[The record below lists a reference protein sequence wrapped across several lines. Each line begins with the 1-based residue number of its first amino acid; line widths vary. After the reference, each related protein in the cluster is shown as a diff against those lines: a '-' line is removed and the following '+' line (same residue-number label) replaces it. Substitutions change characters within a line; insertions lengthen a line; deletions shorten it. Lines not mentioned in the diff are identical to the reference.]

1 MGSNTLT
8 RHPSEQ
14 GIVDGDALWGAGE
27 WRKGT
32 SLSELQNQLDETAKV
47 LETGLAQN
55 DLVEFYAFLR
65 STDLPFW
72 TPGLPHACC
81 RVLHRLGGISPAV
94 ALAIENHL
102 YVVSSLVTFPL
113 EDAAEEARR
122 QSLLRLLREQ
132 RLLVANTS
140 SQVHANKLATF
151 GVVVQREEQ
160 GFRVNGSSAY
170 VSLSTQSDIMLFQ
183 APIEEEGPGLF
194 IISLRDKP
202 GLEIG
207 PFLFP
212 RTMLDSDTRRIHFH
226 DVFLPAEALLL
237 SGMTEQILRLHRYET
252 IWHQLLTTSLYLGAA
267 ARALDEVRLF
277 LRSVRGK
284 DDRPLA
290 ELDGMVI
297 DVGRLVIRYRTAW
310 ALVMQTADQL
320 EELAKG
326 PLDLA
331 SVETL
336 VDLVCATKHAGTV
349 CAEEV
354 VTAVRRIIGA
364 RSFTGAAAQPI
375 ERLSLEVLF
384 GPLGPE
390 VNAGIERRLGRR
402 ALDEMPIM
410 AERLDGGVWDAVEWQ
425 RPSPSELQAQL
436 DEVAKA
442 LEAGL
447 ARNDLSEFYALFRST
462 DLPFATPGLPHA
474 CCQILNRLG
483 SISPAVA
490 LAIENHLFVISALTA
505 FPLQEETQE
514 SRRQSLLRLVKE
526 QRLLVANSG
535 SRVHA
540 DKLGTFGVIARREGD
555 GFRING
561 VTAYVSL
568 STQSDIMLFQAP
580 LEGEGLALFTISLR
594 DRPGLEI
601 GPFLF
606 PRTMLDSDTRRVT
619 FQEVVLP
626 ADALLLSGMNEQVLR
641 LNQFQVIWHQLLS
654 TSLYLG
660 AAAGALE
667 QARLFLRSVRGKDD
681 HPLAELDGMVVDM
694 GRLVVRYRTAWAGI
708 QQTADG
714 LGELAGRPL
723 DDPAALEDLLDLAG
737 AAKHA
742 GTLCAEEVV
751 TAVRRIIGARSF
763 AGVTAEPIERLSL
776 ETLFAPL
783 GPDVNAVIERRL
795 GRRALG
801 EAPVLVERLEPG
813 VGG

>member
-1 MGSNTLT
+1 MGSNTPPERYEVERGT
-8 RHPSEQ
+8 MTGE
-14 GIVDGDALWGAGE
+14 GALWGAGE
-27 WRKGT
+27 WRNP
-32 SLSELQNQLDETAKV
+32 SMSELQAQLDEAAAAQ
-47 LETGLAQN
+47 ETGLAQN
-55 DLVEFYAFLR
+55 DLAEFYAFLR
-65 STDLPFW
+65 STDLPFSV
-72 TPGLPHACC
+72 PGLPHVCC
-81 RVLHRLGGISPAV
+81 KILHRLGGISPAV
-94 ALAIENHL
+94 ALAIENHM
-102 YVVSSLVTFPL
+102 YVMSSLVTFPL
-113 EDAAEEARR
+113 EDDAEEARR
-122 QSLLRLLREQ
+122 QSLLRLFREQ

-140 SQVHANKLATF
+140 SQVHAERLSTF
-151 GVVVQREEQ
+151 GVTVRREAE
-160 GFRVNGSSAY
+160 GFRVNGSSAF

-183 APIEEEGPGLF
+183 APIEDEGPGLF
-194 IISLRDKP
+194 IISLRDKA

-226 DVFLPAEALLL
+226 DVLLPPEALLL
-237 SGMTEQILRLHRYET
+237 SGLTEQILRLHRYET

-267 ARALDEVRLF
+267 ARALDEARLF

-284 DDRPLA
+284 EDRPLA

-297 DVGRLVIRYRTAW
+297 DVGRLVIRYRAAW
-310 ALVMQTADQL
+310 SLVMQTANRL
-320 EELAKG
+320 GELAKS

-331 SVETL
+331 SVEAL
-336 VDLVCATKHAGTV
+336 VDHACATKHAGTV

-364 RSFTGAAAQPI
+364 RSFAGVAAQPI
-375 ERLSLEVLF
+375 ERLSLETLF

-402 ALDEMPIM
+402 ALGETPVIT
-410 AERLDGGVWDAVEWQ
+410 ERLDGAVQDVAEGQ
-425 RPSPSELQAQL
+425 KPSLSELQTQL
-436 DEVAKA
+436 DETAKA

-447 ARNDLSEFYALFRST
+447 ERNDLSEFYALFRST
-462 DLPFATPGLPHA
+462 DLPFAAPGLPHV
-474 CCQILNRLG
+474 CCQILQRLG

-490 LAIENHLFVISALTA
+490 LAIENHLFVISALAT
-505 FPLQEETQE
+505 FPLQEKNEE
-514 SRRQSLLRLVKE
+514 ARRQSLLRLVQEK
-526 QRLLVANSG
+526 RLLVANTS

-540 DKLGTFGVIARREGD
+540 DKLVTLGVIAQREGE

-561 VTAYVSL
+561 ATAYVSL

-580 LEGEGLALFTISLR
+580 LEGEGLALFTIWLR
-594 DRPGLEI
+594 DTPGLEI

-619 FQEVVLP
+619 FKDVILP
-626 ADALLLSGMNEQVLR
+626 SEALLLSGMTEQILR
-641 LNQFQVIWHQLLS
+641 LNQFEVVWHQLLS

-681 HPLAELDGMVVDM
+681 RPLAELDGMVIDM
-694 GRLVVRYRTAWAGI
+694 GRLVVRYRQAWAGI
-708 QQTADG
+708 EETADR

-723 DDPAALEDLLDLAG
+723 DHPAALEDLLDLAS
-737 AAKHA
+737 ATKHA

-763 AGVTAEPIERLSL
+763 AGLTAQPIERLSL

-801 EAPVLVERLEPG
+801 ESPILAERL
-813 VGG
+813 